1 MIQKISQTEKFF
13 AETSYQFQ
21 QNFVNSQ
28 TEQSADFDLDVD
40 RSDRPVEASEEKSSK
55 NSDTTSKNVVD
66 YRKLSDTF
74 QEILGDSKLGVEF
87 RKDEETQIMTV
98 NVIDRETKEIVRQ
111 IPPEVTIK
119 IAKMVSHLSA
129 SETGNIT
136 NAKI

>member
-1 MIQKISQTEKFF
+1 MIQKISQTEKYF
-13 AETSYQFQ
+13 ADTSYQFQ

-28 TEQSADFDLDVD
+28 TEQSTDFDLNIKK
-40 RSDRPVEASEEKSSK
+40 SNYSLEESEVKSSK
-55 NSDTTSKNVVD
+55 ESDTTTKNVVD

-119 IAKMVSHLSA
+119 IAKMVSNLSA